1 MIKLKDMILKERIN
15 MGSAG
20 FKRYFEVVERHF
32 DSLDGSFKRL
42 IKDLDEEGYKK
53 ESSELKGIHKKHFT
67 SFLKIF
73 LSFKRKNT

>member
-42 IKDLDEEGYKK
+42 IKD
-53 ESSELKGIHKKHFT
+53 SELKGIHKKHFT